1 MARGDR
7 RPGGRRR
14 PRRPRRPR
22 RVGPSVP
29 DIAPRPRDHRGF
41 AAARPEFFV
50 WLFSG
55 GNSRPGKSGVHYTQL
70 DARVAPRYV
79 RQTALLLTSPYYI
92 ASHRFPS
99 RFSLRRFGTL
109 HGSPR
114 ARFPLVTLIVP
125 FLFIMIPYEGTS
137 WEIDY
142 MPRFLFFHRAEYRIV
157 NGIMWGS
164 LSKIV
169 IILSQQDKRYVSYL
183 FLLTWS

>member
-14 PRRPRRPR
+14 PRRLHCPHRPR

-50 WLFSG
+50 RLFSG

-70 DARVAPRYV
+70 DARVASRYV

-92 ASHRFPS
+92 ASYRFPP
-99 RFSLRRFGTL
+99 RFSLRRFHATQFTL
-109 HGSPR
+109 RSFPFGDPYR
-114 ARFPLVTLIVP
+114 AIFRFY
-125 FLFIMIPYEGTS
+125 IMIP
-137 WEIDY
+137 WEYVLRD
-142 MPRFLFFHRAEYRIV
+142 RFHAY
-157 NGIMWGS
+157 
-164 LSKIV
+164 
-169 IILSQQDKRYVSYL
+169 ILISSSDWSSAW
-183 FLLTWS
+183 FL